1 MTDIV
6 QEYYSRIMKH
16 MRSAVD
22 NQLLHEQIGFPDVVE
37 QVFHECGVGSVT
49 ELHDF
54 YQNRVLRYHDNM
66 LQQSQQLVSE
76 YEKLKQSGG
85 PKPAET
91 FTLIRIR
98 DEPSSDIQFP
108 ELEEKD
114 DVVDTEHLLH
124 LKDLTAY
131 EITVEQEPVT
141 GLTTDIDSK
150 IASNIKSENDV
161 RLPYLDVEDGT
172 GNGGNLMT
180 SAGGVPSSAS
190 GASGGSV
197 GPGSGGPGGTVG
209 GGGVGSS
216 NTKDG
221 CSQPQS
227 GVTPTG
233 GDCLSEA
240 NGSNLSMS
248 DILPP
253 LINARS
259 NKTRKLSNYMDNE
272 ETVNLPRESKRQK
285 LHDDSIADS
294 SASTPPPP
302 PLIPMRTPKSK
313 KAKSKSGQSFSR
325 QSAAAAKK
333 SDK

>member
-1 MTDIV
+1 MTSHWGDMPAVGDTDSAFAKMERDQLTKRRPMEIQGPRLYQTFSKQYSTSTKPAPQEKFQIDPLTLHTIRLLQHIRKMKNLIQQVTAQHENAKPDAELTFPPPLPIPEYTGPDTKPKMTKPFSHMPYTRESVVDVVLSDSKESCLELMTDIV

-37 QVFHECGVGSVT
+37 QVFHECGIGSVT

-124 LKDLTAY
+124 LKGWYL
-131 EITVEQEPVT
+131 VQ
-141 GLTTDIDSK
+141 LLLL
-150 IASNIKSENDV
+150 
-161 RLPYLDVEDGT
+161 LPY
-172 GNGGNLMT
+172 
-180 SAGGVPSSAS
+180 
-190 GASGGSV
+190 
-197 GPGSGGPGGTVG
+197 
-209 GGGVGSS
+209 
-216 NTKDG
+216 
-221 CSQPQS
+221 
-227 GVTPTG
+227 
-233 GDCLSEA
+233 
-240 NGSNLSMS
+240 
-248 DILPP
+248 
-253 LINARS
+253 
-259 NKTRKLSNYMDNE
+259 
-272 ETVNLPRESKRQK
+272 
-285 LHDDSIADS
+285 
-294 SASTPPPP
+294 
-302 PLIPMRTPKSK
+302 
-313 KAKSKSGQSFSR
+313 
-325 QSAAAAKK
+325 
-333 SDK
+333 